1 MQEKVVLDT
10 NIYIGI
16 FNRGQYQSEIN
27 WLNKVTYLAHPVLH
41 ELWIGARE
49 QAEQQHLRRFG
60 QTFIRL
66 GRLIRP
72 EPATQILIGQVC
84 QRLRATGHLDPK
96 QPRHYTDV
104 CIAML
109 ARQVGATVLT
119 QDLGDFQ
126 RIQDVIDFRFR
137 DVTSLPSSDQ
147 PNSG

>member
-16 FNRGQYQSEIN
+16 FNRGQYQDEIN

-41 ELWIGARE
+41 ELWMGARG
-49 QAEQQHLRRFG
+49 QMEQQHLRRFG

-72 EPATQILIGQVC
+72 EPATQILIGRIC
-84 QRLRATGHLDPK
+84 QKLRVPGHLDPK
-96 QPRHYTDV
+96 QPRHYMDV

-119 QDLGDFQ
+119 RDVSDFQ
-126 RIQDVIDFRFR
+126 RIREVIDFRFR
-137 DVTSLPSSDQ
+137 DVVPSPSSAQ
-147 PNSG
+147 